1 MGTPTRHANEQ
12 QHRSHDEG
20 AVWGAQPAM
29 RPRQW
34 FGRRLG
40 LCQVIL
46 AQTGSVLTSAP
57 RAYGRCMYCM
67 HCMHGLSCPIL
78 RICMPQHNNVCASP
92 QQSRAT
98 RPTRSNTTDCVP
110 MIRCILLQSRKPSN
124 QFGIPDAVY
133 APYLIGQ
140 GWTFHSLPKGAQ
152 FNAAYVPLE
161 GCSIVPTRGHIC
173 ALKHG
178 VIRDTYDCS
187 YGGTV
192 WIKGFYRRT

>member
-1 MGTPTRHANEQ
+1 MLLMGTPTRHANEQ

-57 RAYGRCMYCM
+57 RSYGRCMYCM

-78 RICMPQHNNVCASP
+78 RICMPQHNNVCASL

-124 QFGIPDAVY
+124 PRIMPHEHSAAAIACTNTAAPPRRCRHPFAV
-133 APYLIGQ
+133 
-140 GWTFHSLPKGAQ
+140 GA
-152 FNAAYVPLE
+152 
-161 GCSIVPTRGHIC
+161 GR
-173 ALKHG
+173 K
-178 VIRDTYDCS
+178 
-187 YGGTV
+187 
-192 WIKGFYRRT
+192 